1 MIEKY
6 GEVALTGKSTNFE
19 FFYQKEG
26 KYFDIYSFSPEKGKF
41 ASIFKDITQSKKA
54 ESSLH
59 EAYKELQSQS
69 EKLQAFNEELQIQS
83 EELLAQTEEL
93 QETYDALQ
101 KSEERYR
108 TLFTNMTEGFLLA
121 EVIYDRNGKP
131 YDYRYLEVNP
141 VYERSTG
148 LKREQILGKSILEIL
163 PNVNPILI
171 EKIGETVLSGKLEHF
186 EIFSQV
192 TSKYFDTYVFSPD
205 KEKVAA
211 TFRDIT
217 GRKQAEEALRESE
230 EKYRTI
236 VETASEGIWVGDA
249 EARTVYINKRM
260 TEILGYTQDE
270 VLGKFAW
277 DFVSEE
283 EKPIIKK
290 YIEKRRQGISESY
303 EFKFIRK
310 DGSPLWTIVSSK
322 PLFDNAGK
330 FTGSMSMLT
339 DITAR
344 KEAEAK
350 LRETMEN
357 LEEKVKERTA
367 ELEKAYNLL
376 KESKESLAEAQK
388 LAHLGNWDLNIE
400 TGKIYWSHEMY
411 LIFGRDLREPAPQY
425 DEFLNYVHPEDRGYV
440 SNALKDALSG
450 KFYST
455 DYRIMRTNGEERIV
469 NMQSEVIFDE
479 KNTPVR
485 MRGIVQDITERK
497 RIEKE
502 LQESES
508 RFRNLFEVI
517 SSGVIIYDVIDDGR
531 DFIFRD
537 INPAG
542 EQINHVRREDI
553 VGKSLYEF
561 FPHVSEI
568 GLDAI
573 FRRVWLTGKPESFPM
588 TYYKDENIALWVTNY
603 VYRLPSGELVA
614 VFEDVTERKQAEEER
629 ERLVSAIQQE
639 KDRLAA
645 LINSITD
652 EVWFADTRK
661 NFTLINPPA
670 YSEFYIPPGKE
681 IEVEKFLENVKVY
694 RPDGSLRPINESP
707 ALRALQGEV
716 VKNQEEIVCM
726 PAHRKSRYRQ
736 VSAAPVRDKGGN
748 IIGSVSVA
756 RDITEHKKAEE
767 MLAKIEIARKKEI
780 HHRIK
785 NNLQVISS
793 LLDLQAEK
801 FNNRECIK
809 DSEVFAAFRES
820 QDRVMSI
827 ALIHEELHEGGGDNE
842 LNFSVYLKK
851 LIENLFQTYRIG
863 NAGISL
869 KIDLEEN
876 LFFDVNTAVPLG
888 MIVNEL
894 VSNSFKH
901 AFPGRD
907 EKGIIQIKLSSE
919 KSVDERSNKGQLA
932 ERGNAYTLI
941 VSDNGVGIPRNID
954 FENPDTLGLQLVAIL
969 VDQLGGEIEMER
981 DKGTEFRI
989 RVNVKQT

>member
-1 MIEKY
+1 MTKSDRLGADEPDKSNQKLRAEILECRRLKNELIELRDKLEA
-6 GEVALTGKSTNFE
+6 EVRDTNILHKLSMRYIEGKDLFSILQETIEAAIAITRAYKGNIQILDPPTGKLKIVAQKGFSSQFLKFFE
-19 FFYQKEG
+19 LVDTEDAATCGAAMKQMKRVVVE
-26 KYFDIYSFSPEKGKF
+26 
-41 ASIFKDITQSKKA
+41 DITQSPVFLGSNALNILLDEGIRAVQSTPMVSWSGQFMGIISTHFNHVHTPSERELMLIDILARQTADIIENKKT
-54 ESSLH
+54 E
-59 EAYKELQSQS
+59 EILQES
-69 EKLQAFNEELQIQS
+69 EK
-83 EELLAQTEEL
+83 
-93 QETYDALQ
+93 
-101 KSEERYR
+101 RYR

-121 EVIYDRNGKP
+121 EVIYDKSGKP

-163 PNVNPILI
+163 PNVNPVLI
-171 EKIGETVLSGKLEHF
+171 EKFGETVLSGKPEHF
-186 EIFSQV
+186 EIFSRV
-192 TSKYFDTYVFSPD
+192 TNKYFDTYVFSPD

-217 GRKQAEEALRESE
+217 GRKKAEEALRESE
-230 EKYRTI
+230 KKYRTI
-236 VETASEGIWVGDA
+236 VETASEGIWIVDS
-249 EARTVYINKRM
+249 EARTIYINKRM

-270 VLGKFAW
+270 IIGKFAW

-290 YIEKRRQGISESY
+290 YIERRRQGISESY

-310 DGSPLWTIVSSK
+310 NGSPLWTIVSSK
-322 PLFDNAGK
+322 PLFDSAGK

-350 LRETMEN
+350 LRETLDNLEN
-357 LEEKVKERTA
+357 LVKERTA

-376 KESKESLAEAQK
+376 KESKESLAEAQR

-425 DEFLNYVHPEDRGYV
+425 DEFLKYVHPEDRGYV
-440 SNALKDALSG
+440 NNALKDALSG

-455 DYRIMRTNGEERIV
+455 DYRIIRANGEERIV

-502 LQESES
+502 LQVSES

-517 SSGVIIYDVIDDGR
+517 SSGVVIYDVIDDGR

-537 INPAG
+537 MNPAG
-542 EQINHVRREDI
+542 EQINHVRRENI
-553 VGKSLYEF
+553 VGKSLYEI
-561 FPHVSEI
+561 FPYVSEM
-568 GLDAI
+568 GLDAV
-573 FRRVWLTGKPESFPM
+573 FRRVWLTGKPESFPT

-603 VYRLPSGELVA
+603 VYKLPSGELVA

-629 ERLVSAIQQE
+629 ERLLSAIQQE

-694 RPDGSLRPINESP
+694 PTCP
-707 ALRALQGEV
+707 AGRSR
-716 VKNQEEIVCM
+716 EE
-726 PAHRKSRYRQ
+726 RR
-736 VSAAPVRDKGGN
+736 
-748 IIGSVSVA
+748 
-756 RDITEHKKAEE
+756 
-767 MLAKIEIARKKEI
+767 
-780 HHRIK
+780 
-785 NNLQVISS
+785 
-793 LLDLQAEK
+793 
-801 FNNRECIK
+801 
-809 DSEVFAAFRES
+809 
-820 QDRVMSI
+820 
-827 ALIHEELHEGGGDNE
+827 GDN
-842 LNFSVYLKK
+842 L
-851 LIENLFQTYRIG
+851 
-863 NAGISL
+863 
-869 KIDLEEN
+869 
-876 LFFDVNTAVPLG
+876 
-888 MIVNEL
+888 
-894 VSNSFKH
+894 H
-901 AFPGRD
+901 ACPWKVTLPPGKRCP
-907 EKGIIQIKLSSE
+907 GA
-919 KSVDERSNKGQLA
+919 R
-932 ERGNAYTLI
+932 
-941 VSDNGVGIPRNID
+941 
-954 FENPDTLGLQLVAIL
+954 
-969 VDQLGGEIEMER
+969 
-981 DKGTEFRI
+981 
-989 RVNVKQT
+989 